1 MNRPED
7 NAKTTGHV
15 AQSRSPRRRELCPGW
30 TDKTNETIEEAKQEA
45 NHSQLLWRGMIMV
58 TFALV
63 DFSVSP

>member
-7 NAKTTGHV
+7 IAKTTGHV
-15 AQSRSPRRRELCPGW
+15 AQLRSPRRREPYPGW
-30 TDKTNETIEEAKQEA
+30 TDKTYETIKEAEQEA
-45 NHSQLLWRGMIMV
+45 NHSHLLWRGMVMV